1 MTVIGTQAIGA
12 VGGVALSAAPL
23 LSVLWFPV
31 DERTTATAAATM
43 FGYVGTGLGFITGNC
58 IVFIRIL
65 VKRLLCTELLSS
77 MYRIVQSL
85 ALMAKLSE
93 PGLEYRL

>member
-65 VKRLLCTELLSS
+65 VKRLCTELLSS